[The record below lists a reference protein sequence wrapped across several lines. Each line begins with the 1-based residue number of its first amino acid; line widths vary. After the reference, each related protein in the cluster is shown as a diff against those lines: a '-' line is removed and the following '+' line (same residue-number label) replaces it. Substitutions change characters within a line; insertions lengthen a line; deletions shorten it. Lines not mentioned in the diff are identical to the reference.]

1 MSWSRIVEKI
11 VKDLDEFESD
21 VCKPQDPIILIS
33 IKQHTKVFLFLLEWK
48 YLIGL
53 SIIIWRILSVA

>member
-21 VCKPQDPIILIS
+21 VCKPQDPIILIC

-53 SIIIWRILSVA
+53 SIIIW